1 MGEPSPS
8 SSFLA
13 LLFNTV
19 FYMKNNPKYTFGDRI
34 FVKNEEAE
42 VLGIWRARGGWY
54 YKVQSQSKNPN
65 IDALWWL
72 EAYCAIAEPLD
83 ILGKF

>member
-34 FVKNEEAE
+34 FVKNEKAE
-42 VLGIWRARGGWY
+42 VLGIWRALNVFSFKGNSVGNLALL
-54 YKVQSQSKNPN
+54 SQNLSVTGSGEIKS
-65 IDALWWL
+65 
-72 EAYCAIAEPLD
+72 
-83 ILGKF
+83 